1 MMKQWLVA
9 TLGAAALL
17 VSAGASAQSGTTG
30 GFYVGAEVGNADVG
44 PEDDT
49 AIKILG
55 GYQFHPNVA
64 AEVSYGMLFDKGGA
78 EINSLEAVALGTFP
92 VANQVSL
99 LGKIGFA
106 HLDADPG
113 DRDTEIT
120 WGLGVQ
126 YDVNRNL
133 GLRAQWQRYETDP
146 DEVTLLSVGLVY
158 RF

>member
-64 AEVSYGMLFDKGGA
+64 V
-78 EINSLEAVALGTFP
+78 EAVALGTFP